1 MSSNLLRMEEI
12 PPNWIEQGKLPRPRW
27 RAPGM
32 RQLRLLVWSL
42 YRQTPLNQPINRNAE
57 RRAATKCKL
66 TWEKYLMLRAK
77 HSDLWQRWALKREKA
92 KTHGWPP
99 QPEQLR
105 RYRKIKAP
113 QERKAE
119 KRMFATAPR
128 TRGLPRWMKEFVWVS
143 YQWEQLTL
151 KGKSPSF
158 AELNQWKAFRMAR
171 NYSSKPKSKVT
182 AAPGEVAGK
191 RVT

>member
-1 MSSNLLRMEEI
+1 MQIASERIQIKSI
-12 PPNWIEQGKLPRPRW
+12 TPTPPRW

-32 RQLRLLVWSL
+32 RQLRLLVWKL
-42 YRQTPLNQPINRNAE
+42 YRGTSLDQPIDRNAE
-57 RRAATKCKL
+57 EQAATKCKL
-66 TWEKYLMLRAK
+66 SWDDYLTLKVR
-77 HSDLWQRWALKREKA
+77 HPDLWQRWALKREKA

-105 RYRKIKAP
+105 RYRKSKAP

-119 KRMFATAPR
+119 KRMFATAPK
-128 TRGLPRWMKEFVWVS
+128 TRGLPRWMKELVWATH
-143 YQWEQLTL
+143 QWEQLTM

-171 NYSSKPKSKVT
+171 NYSSKTKNKTTV
-182 AAPGEVAGK
+182 APGEVA
-191 RVT
+191 